1 MKLKQESSGMP
12 KHCLE
17 WNGVV
22 IKEKLHKYIFEYLE
36 HEQVQL
42 DTENLTTIPDNEPS
56 WKRC

>member
-1 MKLKQESSGMP
+1 MP

-56 WKRC
+56 